1 MKLIVGL
8 GNPGIKYAGTR
19 HNLGFRVVDALSL
32 RINSGDPESKH
43 RALYA
48 ITEYEGQPL
57 MLAQPL
63 TYMNLSGRAVRELMA
78 HYDISLEGLLVI
90 CDDLD
95 LPPGKIRLR
104 KSGGSGGHRGI
115 QSIIDSLGTIEFSR
129 LRIGVGKPPPFLDGA
144 DYVLQKLEQ
153 PDLDLTNEALERAVD
168 AVLCFLSEGI
178 ESAMNK
184 YNAEG

>member
-19 HNLGFRVVDALSL
+19 HNLGFRVIEALSH
-32 RINSGDPESKH
+32 RIKSGEPESRH
-43 RALYA
+43 WALYA
-48 ITEYEGQPL
+48 IAEYEGRQV

-63 TYMNLSGRAVRELMA
+63 TYMNLSGRAVRELIA
-78 HYDISLEGLLVI
+78 HYDISLDDLLVV

-95 LPPGKIRLR
+95 LPSGKIRLR

-115 QSIIDSLGTIEFSR
+115 QSIIDSLGTVEFSR
-129 LRIGVGKPPPFLDGA
+129 LRIGVGKPPPFLGGA
-144 DYVLQKLEQ
+144 DYVLQKIEQ
-153 PDLDLTNEALERAVD
+153 PDLDLINEALERAVD
-168 AVLCFLSEGI
+168 AALCFLQEGV

-184 YNAEG
+184 YNADA